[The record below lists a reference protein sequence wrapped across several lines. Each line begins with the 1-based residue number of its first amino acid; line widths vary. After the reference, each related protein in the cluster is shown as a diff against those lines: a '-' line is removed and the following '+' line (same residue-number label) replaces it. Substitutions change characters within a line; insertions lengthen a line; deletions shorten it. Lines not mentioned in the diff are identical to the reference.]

1 MRFVV
6 RRVLPVLVVAS
17 IAAQA
22 FLTAQDRVKPA
33 KRPTVPPPRK
43 WDDSVVKAFF
53 ENALDQLV
61 GTRPDFN
68 AERGA
73 GGGNSPAGSDPAA
86 PAAGNDGADGFAWSA
101 LIAAEALESEI
112 KTNTTEL
119 AAVVSNP
126 GRFKGGTYEDA
137 RRLFSTTAV
146 MLGIIARYDG
156 EVRWQD
162 QAEMLCDRVGHAGF
176 NCKVGTDQS
185 HNEAKLRQEDLNQLL
200 RGGNVEGEA
209 PAETPPWSAV
219 SDRPPLMKRMDAAKE
234 ERLLKWTASTQE
246 LNAHREE
253 ALHEAQLLAA
263 FAQVIQDGGYESA
276 TDEAYLGFARQ
287 LQAGALEVIE
297 ALKADDINRA
307 QTAMGNVTKACNG
320 CHGDYKG

>member
-1 MRFVV
+1 MRFV

-17 IAAQA
+17 IAVQA
-22 FLTAQDRVKPA
+22 FLTAQDRVKPE

-43 WDDSVVKAFF
+43 WDDSVRKAFF
-53 ENALDQLV
+53 DNALDELV
-61 GTRPDFN
+61 GTRPDF
-68 AERGA
+68 GA
-73 GGGNSPAGSDPAA
+73 APARTVGRTPAGSDPA
-86 PAAGNDGADGFAWSA
+86 PAAGNDGADGYAWSA
-101 LIAAEALESEI
+101 LIAAETLENEI

-119 AAVVSNP
+119 ASVVSNP
-126 GRFKGGTYEDA
+126 GRFKGGTYQEA

-156 EVRWQD
+156 EVRWQE

-185 HNEAKLRQEDLNQLL
+185 HNEAKLRQEDLTQLL

-209 PAETPPWSAV
+209 PAETPAWSEV
-219 SDRPPLMKRMDAAKE
+219 SDRPQLMLRMDEAKE
-234 ERLLKWTASTQE
+234 ERLLKWTANTQE

-253 ALHEAQLLAA
+253 SLHEAQLLAA
-263 FAQVIQDGGYESA
+263 FAQVIQDETYEFA
-276 TDEAYLGFARQ
+276 TDEAYLEFAKQ
-287 LQAGALEVIE
+287 LQAGALEVVE
-297 ALKADDINRA
+297 ALQADDINRA
-307 QTAMGNVTKACNG
+307 QSGMGNVTKACNG

>member
-1 MRFVV
+1 MRYV
-6 RRVLPVLVVAS
+6 RRVLPVLVVAAL
-17 IAAQA
+17 AAQA
-22 FLTAQDRVKPA
+22 LLTAQNRVKPA

-43 WDDSVVKAFF
+43 WDDSVRKAFF
-53 ENALDQLV
+53 DNALDQLV
-61 GTRPDFN
+61 GSRPDFG
-68 AERGA
+68 AERPA
-73 GGGNSPAGSDPAA
+73 GGGTTPTGSDSPAPG
-86 PAAGNDGADGFAWSA
+86 AGNDGADGYAWSA
-101 LIAAEALESEI
+101 LIAAETLEGEI

-119 AAVVSNP
+119 ASVVSNP
-126 GRFKGGTYEDA
+126 GRFKGGTYKDA

-156 EVRWQD
+156 EVRWQE
-162 QAEMLCDRVGHAGF
+162 QAELLCERVGHAGF

-209 PAETPPWSAV
+209 PAETPLWSEV
-219 SDRPPLMKRMDAAKE
+219 SDRPPLMQRMDAAKE
-234 ERLLKWTASTQE
+234 ERLLKWTASTQD

-253 ALHEAQLLAA
+253 ALREAQLLAA
-263 FAQVIQDGGYESA
+263 FARVIQDEGYESA
-276 TDEAYLGFARQ
+276 TDEAYLEYARQ

-297 ALKADDINRA
+297 ALKADDVNRA
-307 QTAMGNVTKACNG
+307 QAGMGNVTKACNG